1 MAPFGLLLKSATDQS
16 ITSDDLPTPD
26 SGTYCPSLSEE
37 TGETSH
43 HDEHYHEPVDVLRD
57 FPVEDHH
64 HHHQANP
71 NSPPFERKIKKSTSL
86 QFPR

>member
-1 MAPFGLLLKSATDQS
+1 MAPFGLLLRSATDQFF
-16 ITSDDLPTPD
+16 TSDDLPTPD
-26 SGTYCPSLSEE
+26 SGTYCPSLSED

-43 HDEHYHEPVDVLRD
+43 HDEHYHEPLDVLRD
-57 FPVEDHH
+57 FPVEDH